1 MIQTRYYITGY
12 ITHYTKVQP
21 IIHILLQLLQATLL
35 LLLLIVLGSFIVRGG
50 RPYVDQPQRR
60 RGPKKV

>member
-1 MIQTRYYITGY
+1 MVQTRYYITGY
-12 ITHYTKVQP
+12 ITYYTKVQP
-21 IIHILLQLLQATLL
+21 IIQLTISTFTTTLL
-35 LLLLIVLGSFIVRGG
+35 LLLILGSFIVRGG

>member
-1 MIQTRYYITGY
+1 MIHTRCYITGY

-21 IIHILLQLLQATLL
+21 IIQLTTSTSTTTLL
-35 LLLLIVLGSFIVRGG
+35 LLLLIVLGSFVVRGG
-50 RPYVDQPQRR
+50 RPYVDQPQGR